1 MTTSN
6 QTLLFDIESFTNRKF
21 HYPNFILDMFN
32 CSVEYGL
39 QWELADIIFTA
50 KFLQNALNSI
60 KRTDQPENRDKLLV
74 EYQEKIE
81 NLKHDLDL
89 ICGHTSEDKKSIF
102 RMTFLQNTQDCLN
115 NLNKLIEDLSWVK
128 NYEIDKNTKIRYLL
142 KKN

>member
-1 MTTSN
+1 MTNSN
-6 QTLLFDIESFTNRKF
+6 QTLVYDIESFTNRKF
-21 HYPNFILDMFN
+21 HYPKFILALFD

-50 KFLQNALNSI
+50 KFLQKALNSI
-60 KRTDQPENRDKLLV
+60 KRTGQLENREKFLS

-81 NLKHDLDL
+81 KLKHDLEL
-89 ICGHTSEDKKSIF
+89 ICGHASEDEKSIF
-102 RMTFLQNTQDCLN
+102 MRTFLQNTQDCLQ

-128 NYEIDKNTKIRYLL
+128 NYEIDNNTKIRYLL